1 MAKNFVRKTF
11 DRWLARSAGRFHHP
25 PRVVVSRRDVFVLQ
39 FAGVTPAIQWVIRTK
54 GTVGVY
60 HWEGKT
66 SHRLILQHQVYQVDV
81 GIYIIHHGQ
90 TWDMLPDYDISQRRT
105 STGQY
110 YCDACTTPERF
121 PSRAT
126 LWVAHSF
133 EPMLAWANEHLQP
146 SQWLCL
152 FGDAE
157 GSTWA
162 ELMPAE
168 DVPAARL
175 RSRFMAACPVV
186 RGRRRS

>member
-1 MAKNFVRKTF
+1 M
-11 DRWLARSAGRFHHP
+11 
-25 PRVVVSRRDVFVLQ
+25 
-39 FAGVTPAIQWVIRTK
+39 
-54 GTVGVY
+54 GVY
-60 HWEGKT
+60 HWESET
-66 SHRLILQHQVYQVDV
+66 SHRLILQHHVYQVDV
-81 GIYIIHHGQ
+81 GIHILHHGQ

-121 PSRAT
+121 PSRAA

-133 EPMLAWANEHLQP
+133 EPLLAWANEHLQP

-152 FGDAE
+152 YGERE

-168 DVPAARL
+168 DVSAARL

>member
-121 PSRAT
+121 PSRAA
-126 LWVAHSF
+126 LWVAHH
-133 EPMLAWANEHLQP
+133 E
-146 SQWLCL
+146 
-152 FGDAE
+152 
-157 GSTWA
+157 
-162 ELMPAE
+162 
-168 DVPAARL
+168 
-175 RSRFMAACPVV
+175 
-186 RGRRRS
+186 